1 MHLPSQMHKPRNK
14 AVVLVLLL
22 LAVGVPCWP
31 QSGIRDLAG
40 IVTDKRGN
48 ALPGAIVQLEDTVNL
63 SVMSYITGNDG
74 RYHFNGL
81 SDDVN
86 YTVRAKYRKYW
97 SAQKRLSKLNSSQH
111 PHIDLLIP
119 ID

>member
-1 MHLPSQMHKPRNK
+1 VQKLINNA
-14 AVVLVLLL
+14 AVLALLL
-22 LAVGVPCWP
+22 LAITLPCRP
-31 QSGIRDLAG
+31 QSGLRDVSG

-48 ALPGAIVQLEDTVNL
+48 ALPGATVQLEDQMTL

-81 SDDVN
+81 SDEVD

-97 SAQKRLSKLNSSQH
+97 SAQKRLSKLNSSAH
-111 PHIDLLIP
+111 PQIDLLIP